1 MGFLVLVFAV
11 ILLPLT
17 FHSCNL
23 PEENIYVE
31 LSFVIVNERN
41 EEILTTCAECEISI
55 IGFFLLPGEEYLYEY
70 IGGMERTMGEDRL
83 RLPFE
88 FYGPGA
94 DSSFS
99 EYIGR
104 HVFDVNVYHGC
115 VYVDTF
121 RIQ

>member
-11 ILLPLT
+11 TLLPLV
-17 FHSCNL
+17 FLSCNL
-23 PEENIYVE
+23 PEEVIRVE
-31 LSFVIVNERN
+31 LSFLIINQRN
-41 EEILTTCAECEISI
+41 EEVLTVCTECEVAI

-70 IGGMERTMGEDRL
+70 IGGMERTIGEDRL

-99 EYIGR
+99 EYIAR
-104 HVFDVNVYHGC
+104 HVFDVDIYDGC